1 MAIFFA
7 VAATAFAQRAGGQGG
22 QRPDPKA
29 QANAT
34 ADTWQETFGLSDEQR
49 TKTYDV
55 LIAIGEKRTEKMQAM
70 RSGGAPDRT
79 AMQKAIKELQDD
91 QDKELKKI
99 FSDTQW
105 PAYETWKKENPPR
118 QGRGGGR

>member
-1 MAIFFA
+1 
-7 VAATAFAQRAGGQGG
+7 
-22 QRPDPKA
+22 
-29 QANAT
+29 
-34 ADTWQETFGLSDEQR
+34 
-49 TKTYDV
+49 
-55 LIAIGEKRTEKMQAM
+55 MQAM

-105 PAYETWKKENPPR
+105 PAY
-118 QGRGGGR
+118 